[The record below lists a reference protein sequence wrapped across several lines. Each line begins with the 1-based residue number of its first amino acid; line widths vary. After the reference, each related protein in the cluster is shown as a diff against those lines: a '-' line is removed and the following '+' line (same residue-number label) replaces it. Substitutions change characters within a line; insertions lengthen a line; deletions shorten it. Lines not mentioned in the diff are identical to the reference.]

1 MSGGSTRGSDPSMDG
16 TGLVGTWKLVSIS
29 RRDVA
34 TGVETDTWGPGTYGY
49 ISYGADGRMMTL
61 IVRGGRIPPDAGS
74 ATAEEGAALFASMM
88 SYGGTY
94 RLATDRVIHAI
105 DIAWNERWK
114 GTTQERFI
122 ARDGNRVRLSTPPS
136 PDPLD
141 GVMSI
146 RTITW
151 EKLP

>member
-1 MSGGSTRGSDPSMDG
+1 MTGA
-16 TGLVGTWKLVSIS
+16 GLVGTWKLVSIS

-34 TGVETDTWGPGTYGY
+34 TGVETDTWGPGTHGF

-61 IVRGGRIPPDAGS
+61 IVRGGRTSPRAGG
-74 ATAEEGAALFASMM
+74 ATPEEGAALFASMM

-94 RLATDRVIHAI
+94 RLAGDCVTHAI
-105 DIAWNERWK
+105 DIAWNESWK
-114 GTTQERFI
+114 GTTQERLM

-141 GVMSI
+141 GVMSV

-151 EKLP
+151 EKLT